1 MAWLFIV
8 LLTITGLANSKISP
22 DFYIGVSARR
32 CVNIRYSML
41 DSRKTKILC
50 TLGPSVSDER
60 TFRKM
65 VDAGLNAVRL
75 NFSHGSRERR
85 LTDIAMVRAA
95 AAESDR
101 IIPIVADLQGP
112 KIRTGKLKAGQPVE
126 LGVGNPLRL
135 CKDPRVGDAAAVSID
150 YPYLAGDVK
159 PGARVL
165 LADGAVELRV
175 ARIEAEDVLCE
186 VVNDGVLGEHKGVN
200 IPGAKLT
207 VQALTRK
214 DRADLEFA
222 IAHGVDYIALSF
234 VREAKD
240 VELAKNLIEWAGG
253 YAHVIAKIETPQAL
267 DNLDAILDAAAGVM
281 VARGDLGVELSPWQ
295 APIAQKRIIE
305 ECARL
310 RKPVITAT
318 QMLES
323 MIANPRPTR
332 AESSDVAN
340 AVFDGSDVLMLS
352 GETAVGAYPVETV
365 AMMARIIAAAESHAG
380 GPRLDLPVLAHD
392 EADYSAQVAQSATRL
407 AHDLQAKFIV
417 IYTESGYSAR
427 LISKHRPTCPVLVL
441 SAHDEICRRATLLW
455 GVRARKIERQRDLAD
470 LLKAIDALV
479 TGSGWAQ
486 PGDLLCIVAGTPFE
500 IAGRTNM
507 IQLHAI
513 GS

>member
-1 MAWLFIV
+1 MIAF
-8 LLTITGLANSKISP
+8 
-22 DFYIGVSARR
+22 
-32 CVNIRYSML
+32 
-41 DSRKTKILC
+41 RKTKILC
-50 TLGPSVSDER
+50 TLGPSVADEE
-60 TFRKM
+60 TFRKL

-85 LTDIAMVRAA
+85 LADIEMVRAV
-95 AAESDR
+95 AAECGR
-101 IIPIVADLQGP
+101 MIPIVADLQGP
-112 KIRTGKLKAGQPVE
+112 KIRTGKLQGGGPVE
-126 LGVGNPLRL
+126 LTAGALLRL
-135 CKDPRVGDAAAVSID
+135 CKAPRIGDAAAVSID
-150 YPYLAGDVK
+150 YPHLAADVK

-175 ARIEAEDVLCE
+175 ARIEAEDVHCE
-186 VVNDGVLGEHKGVN
+186 VVNDGVLGERKGVN
-200 IPGAKLT
+200 VPGAKLK

-222 IAHGVDYIALSF
+222 VARGVDYIALSF

-253 YAHVIAKIETPQAL
+253 HAHVIAKIESPQAL
-267 DNLDAILDAAAGVM
+267 DNLDAILDAAGGAM

-323 MIANPRPTR
+323 MIASPRPTR

-365 AMMARIIAAAESHAG
+365 AMMARIVAAAELHAA
-380 GPRLDLPVLAHD
+380 GPRLDLPAFARD

-417 IYTESGYSAR
+417 VYTESGYSAR

-441 SAHDEICRRATLLW
+441 SAHDETCRRATLLW
-455 GVRARKIERQRDLAD
+455 GVRAGKSNRSATSPTCARRSIRWLPA
-470 LLKAIDALV
+470 
-479 TGSGWAQ
+479 T
-486 PGDLLCIVAGTPFE
+486 
-500 IAGRTNM
+500 AGRSRETCCA
-507 IQLHAI
+507 LSPARR
-513 GS
+513 SKSPDAPT

>member
-1 MAWLFIV
+1 MIAF
-8 LLTITGLANSKISP
+8 
-22 DFYIGVSARR
+22 
-32 CVNIRYSML
+32 
-41 DSRKTKILC
+41 RKTKILC
-50 TLGPSVSDER
+50 TLGPSVADEE
-60 TFRKM
+60 TFRKL

-85 LTDIAMVRAA
+85 LADIEMVRAV
-95 AAESDR
+95 AAECGR
-101 IIPIVADLQGP
+101 MIPIVADLQGP
-112 KIRTGKLKAGQPVE
+112 KIRTGKLRGGGPVE
-126 LGVGNPLRL
+126 LTAGGALRL
-135 CKDPRVGDAAAVSID
+135 CKAPRIGDAAAVSID
-150 YPYLAGDVK
+150 YPHLAADVK

-175 ARIEAEDVLCE
+175 ARIEAEDVHCE
-186 VVNDGVLGEHKGVN
+186 VVNDGVLGERKGVN
-200 IPGAKLT
+200 VPGAKLK

-222 IAHGVDYIALSF
+222 VARGVDYIALSF

-253 YAHVIAKIETPQAL
+253 HAHVIAKIESPQAL
-267 DNLDAILDAAAGVM
+267 DNLGAILDAAGGAM

-323 MIANPRPTR
+323 MIASPRPTR

-365 AMMARIIAAAESHAG
+365 AMMARIVAAAELHAA
-380 GPRLDLPVLAHD
+380 GPRLDLPAFARD

-417 IYTESGYSAR
+417 VYTESGYSAR

-441 SAHDEICRRATLLW
+441 SAHDETCRRATLLW
-455 GVRARKIERQRDLAD
+455 GVRAGKIEPQRDLAD
-470 LLKAIDALV
+470 LRKAIDTLV
-479 TGSGWAQ
+479 TGNGWAQ
-486 PGDLLCIVAGTPFE
+486 PGDLLCIVAGAPFE

-513 GS
+513 AS